1 MTNSY
6 FSLDQ
11 SDDGVDPAVGEAS
24 DSQELADVGQPLEDE
39 CGVESDH
46 GVMPVDDATPD
57 ADAEDSRSDAEG
69 SGSEAVEALPEG
81 VVASESVD
89 AAEATEAADVEVD
102 AESDSTDQDS
112 ADQDSADQETPD
124 EEAADD
130 EPEEQ
135 PTFADLGLMPAMV
148 EALAEHGIER
158 AFPIQAMTMPLALEG
173 NDLIG
178 QAKTGTG
185 KTLGFSLPL
194 LQQVKGPDEEGYD
207 KLAAPGKPQALV
219 VAPTREL
226 ALQVHSDME
235 QAAAKRSVRLLTVY
249 GGKSYEPQLEAL
261 AAGVDVIVGT
271 PGRILDLVQQKALVL
286 AHVTCLVLDEADE
299 MLDLGFLPDVER
311 ILNFTSSGRQTM
323 LFSATMP
330 GPVVS
335 MARQYMNKPTHIRAQ
350 DPGEDQHTVTNI
362 RQVVYRAHSMDKCE
376 ILARILQAKGRG
388 LTMIFS
394 KTKRAADKV
403 AIDLRERGFAAGA
416 LHGDLGQIAREKT
429 LAQFRAGKLDML
441 VCTDVA
447 ARGIDIDDVTH
458 VINYQCPDDEKT
470 YLHRIGRTGRAG
482 RDGVAVTFVDW
493 EDITQWRLINKA
505 LSLNLPTPPETYS
518 TSIYLYTDIDI
529 PANVTGTVGAPQ
541 AVTGR
546 LARRTDERRGRSEGG
561 RGRSEGGRGRAGSSR
576 GRGRSGSD
584 GDRDRSS
591 SSRSRRGNGRDAA
604 QRSRSRRSHEESPSG
619 TAPVRRRRRVS
630 RTGSDDVSASSARDT
645 GGTATEKRS
654 STRSRRRTR
663 TPRAED

>member
-1 MTNSY
+1 MTSNY
-6 FSLDQ
+6 FSHEHSAGELG
-11 SDDGVDPAVGEAS
+11 DDVVLSAE
-24 DSQELADVGQPLEDE
+24 SQDV
-39 CGVESDH
+39 VDH
-46 GVMPVDDATPD
+46 GVDVSEGDSVEADGSIVAAGDVADGATADGVAEVQPD
-57 ADAEDSRSDAEG
+57 AEPVADSE
-69 SGSEAVEALPEG
+69 
-81 VVASESVD
+81 D
-89 AAEATEAADVEVD
+89 AAEAGSGDADGVDGEVV
-102 AESDSTDQDS
+102 
-112 ADQDSADQETPD
+112 
-124 EEAADD
+124 ADD
-130 EPEEQ
+130 SETAAEDEIVDSDEVVETAEPEEQ
-135 PTFADLGLMPAMV
+135 PTFADLGLMPQMV
-148 EALAEHGIER
+148 EALSEHGIDR
-158 AFPIQAMTMPLALEG
+158 AFPIQTMTMPLALEG
-173 NDLIG
+173 QDLIG

-194 LQQVKGPDEEGYD
+194 LQRVKGPDEDGYD
-207 KLAAPGKPQALV
+207 KLPAPGKPQALV

-235 QAAAKRSVRLLTVY
+235 QACAKRSVRLLTVY
-249 GGKSYEPQLEAL
+249 GGKSYEPQIEAL

-271 PGRILDLVQQKALVL
+271 PGRILDLVQQKLLVL

-311 ILNFTSSGRQTM
+311 ILNYTSSGRQTM

-350 DPGEDQHTVTNI
+350 EAGEDQHTVDNI

-376 ILARILQAKGRG
+376 LLARILQARGRG

-429 LAQFRAGKLDML
+429 LAQFREGKLDML

-505 LSLNLPTPPETYS
+505 LSLQMPTPPETYS
-518 TSIYLYTDIDI
+518 TSIYLYTDLEI
-529 PANVTGTVGAPQ
+529 PANVTGTVGKPQ

-546 LARRTDERRGRSEGG
+546 LARRSDERRGRDGSGRGGSG
-561 RGRSEGGRGRAGSSR
+561 RGRDGA
-576 GRGRSGSD
+576 GRGRSGRGSSTSRDSNRGGSGRGRSGRGRTGRDSD
-584 GDRDRSS
+584 ATDNRRST
-591 SSRSRRGNGRDAA
+591 GRDAA
-604 QRSRSRRSHEESPSG
+604 SKARSRRSSAESASEADG
-619 TAPVRRRRRVS
+619 VRRRRRRV
-630 RTGSDDVSASSARDT
+630 
-645 GGTATEKRS
+645 
-654 STRSRRRTR
+654 TRSTHKPASAASETQETPTRTRRRRTR
-663 TPRAED
+663 TTRSSD

>member
-6 FSLDQ
+6 FSLDH
-11 SDDGVDPAVGEAS
+11 SDDSVDPE
-24 DSQELADVGQPLEDE
+24 
-39 CGVESDH
+39 
-46 GVMPVDDATPD
+46 VDQ
-57 ADAEDSRSDAEG
+57 
-69 SGSEAVEALPEG
+69 GSEAEAPDSDGQLVDGDSCGVDSDQDEQSDQGAG
-81 VVASESVD
+81 VVSAVDDGDVAVEVPSEVGDEVDGDSVGGVDETGDEFSGEPSTDCEDDGED
-89 AAEATEAADVEVD
+89 AAA
-102 AESDSTDQDS
+102 
-112 ADQDSADQETPD
+112 
-124 EEAADD
+124 

-235 QAAAKRSVRLLTVY
+235 QAASKRSVRLLTVY

-350 DPGEDQHTVTNI
+350 DPGENQHTVTNI

-376 ILARILQAKGRG
+376 ILARILQARGRG

-403 AIDLRERGFAAGA
+403 AVDLRERGFSAGA

-546 LARRTDERRGRSEGG
+546 LARRNDERRGRSEGG
-561 RGRSEGGRGRAGSSR
+561 RGRSAAGRSRSEGGRGRS
-576 GRGRSGSD
+576 RSG
-584 GDRDRSS
+584 GDRDRSD

-604 QRSRSRRSHEESPSG
+604 QRARSRRSQDESPSG

-630 RTGSDDVSASSARDT
+630 RTTSDEVQATSSGSSAN
-645 GGTATEKRS
+645 ES
-654 STRSRRRTR
+654 QPSTRTRGRRPR
-663 TPRAED
+663 TPRSED